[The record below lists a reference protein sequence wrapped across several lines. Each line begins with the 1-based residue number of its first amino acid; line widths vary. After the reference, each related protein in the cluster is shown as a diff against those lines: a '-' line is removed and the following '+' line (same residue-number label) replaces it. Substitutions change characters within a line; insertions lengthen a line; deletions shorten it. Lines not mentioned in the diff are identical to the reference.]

1 MLPELAEKP
10 KYDIGKWKNSI
21 ACMKLEN
28 VPPPLLEL
36 FHWVKSIKT
45 KDVEPLLELKNFYKL
60 MKASSFKQLVERLLS
75 GKVPTPQEIKYL
87 RLIKDTIVDMNKMEF
102 GEKTVVEHEINVKD
116 IRRAMMADH
125 KKIVD
130 VEAKDVS

>member
-1 MLPELAEKP
+1 MAETP
-10 KYDIGKWKNSI
+10 QYDIGKFKTDIN
-21 ACMKLEN
+21 ALKLEN
-28 VPPPLLEL
+28 VPPPLIEL
-36 FHWVKSIKT
+36 FSWIKSIKT

-60 MKASSFKQLVERLLS
+60 MKASSFRQLVDRLLS

-102 GEKTVVEHEINVKD
+102 GEKRVVEHEINVKD